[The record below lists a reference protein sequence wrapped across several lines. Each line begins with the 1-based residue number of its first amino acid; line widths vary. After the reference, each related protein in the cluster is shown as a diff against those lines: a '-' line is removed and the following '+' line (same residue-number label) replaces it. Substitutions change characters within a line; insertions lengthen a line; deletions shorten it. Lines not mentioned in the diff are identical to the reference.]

1 MRVLADG
8 RVRRTRAERQRL
20 LEQHA
25 RSGLTISDFCRREKV
40 SKSAF
45 TRWRREAG
53 GTSAQAPTFVEL
65 APAQAAPAR
74 PLRGGGEFEISLP
87 GGIVLRWTL

>member
-1 MRVLADG
+1 MRVLVDG

-20 LEQHA
+20 LELHA
-25 RSGLTISDFCRREKV
+25 RSGQTISDFCRREKV

-53 GTSAQAPTFVEL
+53 GASTQAPSFVEL
-65 APAQAAPAR
+65 TPAQAAPTR
-74 PLRGGGEFEISLP
+74 PLQRGGEFEISLP
-87 GGIVLRWTL
+87 GGVVLRWTV

>member
-1 MRVLADG
+1 VRVLVDG

-20 LEQHA
+20 LEQHG
-25 RSGLTISDFCRREKV
+25 RSGLSVSDFCRREKV

-53 GTSAQAPTFVEL
+53 GTFTQAPTFVEL
-65 APAQAAPAR
+65 TQAQASPAR
-74 PLRGGGEFEISLP
+74 LPRGTGEFEISLP
-87 GGIVLRWTL
+87 GGVVLRWTA